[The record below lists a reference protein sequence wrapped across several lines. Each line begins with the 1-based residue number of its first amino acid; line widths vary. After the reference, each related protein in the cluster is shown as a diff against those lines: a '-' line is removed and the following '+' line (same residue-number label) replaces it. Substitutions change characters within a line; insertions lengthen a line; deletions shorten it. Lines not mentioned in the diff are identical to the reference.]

1 MKKRRMYLAAVI
13 CLSVISLNVV
23 SANVLS
29 VNPTSANAVAVN
41 PASTDAEAEVH
52 ETGAEKAKA
61 ISTEKT
67 ESKGGAE
74 ENGAEDDGTG
84 FRTYALDSFNGDIL
98 EADLEDYSFTEDRVS
113 FTYQDKLFNFSLEK
127 YEMKDTRV
135 DGVEYYIG
143 NEGDL
148 DCYVVVYEGSVC
160 IKVTDMAQSVAGR
173 QKDTLNNFTVVAF
186 DNEDGN
192 IEEISDMMKT
202 MEEKSTK

>member
-1 MKKRRMYLAAVI
+1 MKRKEMFLFGVL
-13 CLSVISLNVV
+13 CLLVF
-23 SANVLS
+23 S
-29 VNPTSANAVAVN
+29 VNSVYAVTNDAVTN
-41 PASTDAEAEVH
+41 KKVVNEGGSD
-52 ETGAEKAKA
+52 
-61 ISTEKT
+61 TEP
-67 ESKGGAE
+67 GIFVL
-74 ENGAEDDGTG
+74 N
-84 FRTYALDSFNGDIL
+84 SFSGDII

-113 FTYQDKLFNFSLEK
+113 FTYQDELFDFSLEK

-135 DGVEYYIG
+135 DGVEYYLG

-160 IKVTDMAQSVAGR
+160 IKVTDTAQSVAGK
-173 QKDTLNNFTVVAF
+173 QKDTLNNFTVVVF